1 MAHQQAG
8 EQQHEQRQK
17 DGKHSEA
24 GDRAGDDG
32 ISHGRMG
39 NHVLGS
45 VGFGFPMPSTSTW
58 PIRSSTLL

>member
-8 EQQHEQRQK
+8 AQQHEQRQK
-17 DGKHSEA
+17 DGKHGEA
-24 GDRAGDDG
+24 ANHAGG
-32 ISHGRMG
+32 GGVSHELMG